1 MILLTNSTIRDAA
14 VTLGVIILCGSTAVF
29 SQTVT
34 GKIADG
40 SVTRGR
46 PATAIVT
53 LDIPS
58 ELHTNSNQP
67 SQPELIA
74 TMVKVASKDIA
85 VSAVKYPA
93 GHDRKFEYAD
103 KPLNVYEGKV
113 DFTFQITVPSS
124 YRSKEISV
132 DVDVRYQ
139 ACTEEVC
146 YPPKIKTITLKAAV
160 K

>member
-1 MILLTNSTIRDAA
+1 MIVLTMLRS
-14 VTLGVIILCGSTAVF
+14 GVVLVFAGIILCGSAAVY
-29 SQTVT
+29 SQSVT
-34 GKIADG
+34 GKIGDG

-46 PATAIVT
+46 AATAMVT

-67 SQPELIA
+67 SKPELIP
-74 TMVKVASKDIA
+74 TTIKVTAKDFA
-85 VSAVKYPA
+85 VSAIKYPA
-93 GHDRKFEYAD
+93 GHDRKFEYDD

-113 DFTFQITVPSS
+113 NFTFQLTVPSS
-124 YRSKEISV
+124 YRNKEISV

-139 ACTEEVC
+139 ACTDEVC
-146 YPPKIKTITLKAAV
+146 YPPKTKTITLTAAI